1 MKVEYTCPLSL
12 SDDAVLQPSRE
23 DLVRSSSL
31 ADGVVEAPEPIMHSS
46 EFRTMG
52 PATPRRQWISDV
64 DPMHQAM
71 VTLLPQVTLFSRK
84 SKSLI
89 KDIVD
94 HAQHITFGEGEI
106 ILRQND
112 SFSDS
117 FYVVMEGSA
126 CALFTDSSGN
136 ARKVATLRRFAHF
149 GLLQLQCSP
158 RAKVGSNVDIVALTV
173 LSCIKLPRFIRDLEF
188 NDLLGHGRPISP
200 TREPSHDEQTVP
212 KGLRM
217 EEEAEDGLQSLLA
230 KQMSIDLGNASS
242 DDAED
247 EDDNGDGKKEK
258 SKDDGDEDDVF
269 FRTHV
274 FGAVSW
280 RRQVSQDGMLLEDAR
295 HRIAS
300 CLNKCP
306 VFESL
311 EPAQIATLVPHLE
324 YLHLQERER
333 IVLQGE
339 RRSRGLWLV
348 FDGHG
353 WLLPTPD
360 HLTTFPAI
368 G

>member
-1 MKVEYTCPLSL
+1 MRPSTTDGTFVTRNKTKSFLEAYAEEQRELDVTDL
-12 SDDAVLQPSRE
+12 ARRPSRE

-247 EDDNGDGKKEK
+247 EDDNGDGKKREK
-258 SKDDGDEDDVF
+258 
-269 FRTHV
+269 
-274 FGAVSW
+274 
-280 RRQVSQDGMLLEDAR
+280 
-295 HRIAS
+295 
-300 CLNKCP
+300 
-306 VFESL
+306 
-311 EPAQIATLVPHLE
+311 
-324 YLHLQERER
+324 
-333 IVLQGE
+333 QG
-339 RRSRGLWLV
+339 
-348 FDGHG
+348 
-353 WLLPTPD
+353 
-360 HLTTFPAI
+360 
-368 G
+368 